1 MLEQNVMVTNQ
12 CISELH
18 LICYLISLLWTVP
31 KWMPA
36 YILDMLELPE
46 EIRSVVEDD
55 QFAIGQAS
63 GKVNGIWSDM
73 VTEKKQY

>member
-18 LICYLISLLWTVP
+18 LICYLISLLRTVP

-46 EIRSVVEDD
+46 EIRSVVEDG

-73 VTEKKQY
+73 VTEKKHY